1 MVVEVCDGGT
11 QHAAVVHSEDHD
23 GALQCRI
30 SMQWRLAVRWM
41 IAMDD
46 HKRGLHQGPAI
57 GYHSNDGG
65 MQRSQWRI
73 MAVVTDGCNG
83 GSCNGWSW
91 WMIAMA
97 NHDK

>member
-46 HKRGLHQGPAI
+46 HKRGLHHGPAR
-57 GYHSNDGG
+57 GY
-65 MQRSQWRI
+65 QQQWWWR
-73 MAVVTDGCNG
+73 AVVTIEDHGLLQQMVATEALAMDGHG
-83 GSCNGWSW
+83 G
-91 WMIAMA
+91 
-97 NHDK
+97 